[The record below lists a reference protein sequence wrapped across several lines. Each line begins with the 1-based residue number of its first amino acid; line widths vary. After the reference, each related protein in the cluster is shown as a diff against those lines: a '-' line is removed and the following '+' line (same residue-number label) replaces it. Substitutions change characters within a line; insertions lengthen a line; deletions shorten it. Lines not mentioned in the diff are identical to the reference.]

1 MKKDSLQ
8 QYTPLCKQALTN
20 LISEEE
26 EILAINF
33 INAEKTFH
41 SVDLWNIHRQRK
53 GVLQRRSNKVGV

>member
-8 QYTPLCKQALTN
+8 QYTPLCKQELTN
-20 LISEEE
+20 LISEE

-53 GVLQRRSNKVGV
+53 SGLQRRFNKVAF